1 MHKYILKHG
10 KHENECEH
18 MFCLMCDGDLV
29 YYTSCMNKT
38 NLLTIA
44 MMGLLQGPRPRKFT
58 KSSVPIGQE
67 HKLGPRKSM
76 MEVSAKYTRT
86 KCL

>member
-29 YYTSCMNKT
+29 YYTSCMNKQICLQLQGWVYSRVQDQGNSQNLVFLLVKSINLDPT
-38 NLLTIA
+38 NL
-44 MMGLLQGPRPRKFT
+44 
-58 KSSVPIGQE
+58 
-67 HKLGPRKSM
+67 
-76 MEVSAKYTRT
+76 
-86 KCL
+86 